1 MQMLTMNHTT
11 YE

>member
-1 MQMLTMNHTT
+1 MLTMNHTT

>member
-1 MQMLTMNHTT
+1 MLTVNHTT

>member
-11 YE
+11 CK